1 MNRES
6 LRNEL
11 LGLLPNWGAKVDG
24 AEAVGA
30 SLIAS
35 GRIDSVGLFEL
46 LLWIEEKTGAPID
59 PAAVDWRREWDTI
72 PGILDYI
79 ERCRNGP
86 GMRGSNG

>member
-1 MNRES
+1 VNRDS
-6 LRNEL
+6 LRGEL
-11 LGLLPNWGAKVDG
+11 LGLLPNWGARVAGDGVD
-24 AEAVGA
+24 GA

-59 PAAVDWRREWDTI
+59 PGAVDWRREWDTV

-79 ERCRNGP
+79 ERN
-86 GMRGSNG
+86 RGSR

>member
-1 MNRES
+1 MSMES
-6 LRNEL
+6 LRDEL
-11 LGLLPNWGAKVDG
+11 LGLLPNWGARVAGSG
-24 AEAVGA
+24 ADDE
-30 SLIAS
+30 SLISS

-79 ERCRNGP
+79 ARRRNGA
-86 GMRGSNG
+86 GSSKSNG

>member
-1 MNRES
+1 MES

-24 AEAVGA
+24 SGTNEA

-46 LLWIEEKTGAPID
+46 LLWIEEKIGAPID
-59 PAAVDWRREWDTI
+59 PAAVDWRREWDTV
-72 PGILDYI
+72 PGILNYI
-79 ERCRNGP
+79 ERHRNGTDS
-86 GMRGSNG
+86 RERNG

>member
-1 MNRES
+1 MES

-24 AEAVGA
+24 SGTNEA

-59 PAAVDWRREWDTI
+59 PAAVDWRREWDTVT
-72 PGILDYI
+72 GILHYI
-79 ERCRNGP
+79 EQHRNGT
-86 GMRGSNG
+86 GSHGSNG

>member
-1 MNRES
+1 MNMES

-11 LGLLPNWGAKVDG
+11 LGLLPDWGARVEGSGVD
-24 AEAVGA
+24 EA

-59 PAAVDWRREWDTI
+59 PGAVDWRREWDTV

-79 ERCRNGP
+79 ARRRNGT
-86 GMRGSNG
+86 GSSGSNG